1 MIHFFHPGLVKR
13 AGASTFMCQGEE
25 SAGSV
30 FACEPIDKTALDL
43 GIITSLDTVHS
54 ADR

>member
-1 MIHFFHPGLVKR
+1 
-13 AGASTFMCQGEE
+13 MCQGEE

-43 GIITSLDTVHS
+43 GIITSLETVHS